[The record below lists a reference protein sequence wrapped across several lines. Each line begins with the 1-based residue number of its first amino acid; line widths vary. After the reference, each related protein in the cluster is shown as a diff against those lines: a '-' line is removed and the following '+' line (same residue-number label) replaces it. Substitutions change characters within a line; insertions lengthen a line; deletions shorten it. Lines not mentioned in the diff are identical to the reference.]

1 MKDSEIINEIENADV
16 PVLIDFGATW
26 CGPCRKSEPIIDGIS
41 EEYGDRLKV
50 VRVNIDEN
58 PGLAVSYKIAS
69 VPVFV
74 VIKDGKET
82 GRLSGLNSRE
92 KIIGLIEG

>member
-1 MKDSEIINEIENADV
+1 MKDSEIINEIENAGK

>member
-82 GRLSGLNSRE
+82 GRLSWLNSRE

>member
-50 VRVNIDEN
+50 VKVNIDEN